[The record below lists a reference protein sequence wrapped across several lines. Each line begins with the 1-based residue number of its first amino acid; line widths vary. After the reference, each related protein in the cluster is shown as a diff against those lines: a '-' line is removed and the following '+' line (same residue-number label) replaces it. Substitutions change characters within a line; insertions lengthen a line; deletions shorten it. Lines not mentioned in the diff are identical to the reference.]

1 LKPTEGGAV
10 ILLGVTGYQFFTT
23 MFFLFVVG
31 FIGLFLW
38 NSHRMKPR
46 DYAVAGRILVTLG
59 IIASITLAMVVGFEG
74 ADGNKRE
81 SPPGFPKRPATGDR
95 IDTTPRANRLNSPRQ
110 PPNDTMP
117 TRSLDDLRTNEP
129 RRSTAQPADQWW
141 EE

>member
-1 LKPTEGGAV
+1 V

-59 IIASITLAMVVGFEG
+59 VIASITLAMVVGFEG
-74 ADGNKRE
+74 ADGKKRDE
-81 SPPGFPKRPATGDR
+81 PPGFPKRPATGSH
-95 IDTTPRANRLNSPRQ
+95 IDTTPRANRLKSQ
-110 PPNDTMP
+110 PHTPNETMP
-117 TRSLDDLRTNEP
+117 AHNLDRMGTDEP
-129 RRSTAQPADQWW
+129 RRSTFRPADQWW
-141 EE
+141 EESE